1 MGKILV
7 ADAMLYVMNGKA
19 KQFFREFGVEEFTAP
34 YELNAKELSVLGL
47 EDMALPVYGRLP
59 LMVSAQCV
67 KKNTKEECDKM
78 MEPLYLT
85 DRKQKKLPVLNF
97 CCFCYNVVYGYECL
111 SLLGCPEVND
121 LAPASFRYDFT
132 LETEDEVRK
141 ILEKDELP
149 KNIEFTKGHFRRG
162 VL

>member
-1 MGKILV
+1 
-7 ADAMLYVMNGKA
+7 
-19 KQFFREFGVEEFTAP
+19 
-34 YELNAKELSVLGL
+34 
-47 EDMALPVYGRLP
+47 
-59 LMVSAQCV
+59 MV
-67 KKNTKEECDKM
+67 
-78 MEPLYLT
+78 MEPFYLT

-132 LETEDEVRK
+132 LETKDEVRK

-149 KNIEFTKGHFRRG
+149 KNFEITKGHFRRG

>member
-1 MGKILV
+1 MDTVLHAPLV

-121 LAPASFRYDFT
+121 LILRFQCEVIAKRCRGKVIYFRAA
-132 LETEDEVRK
+132 K
-141 ILEKDELP
+141 Q
-149 KNIEFTKGHFRRG
+149 
-162 VL
+162 